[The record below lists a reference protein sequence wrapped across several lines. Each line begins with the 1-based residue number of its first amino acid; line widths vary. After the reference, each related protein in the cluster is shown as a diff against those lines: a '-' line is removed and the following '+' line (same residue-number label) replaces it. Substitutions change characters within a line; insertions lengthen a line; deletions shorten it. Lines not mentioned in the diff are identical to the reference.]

1 MGVEDAFIWQPL
13 RSGIYSV
20 KSGYHSAMTTGHNIN
35 PISAMNWFKDVWS
48 GAFSP
53 KLKVFLWPILQRALP
68 FGENLQRKGYTTNVS
83 SRRCGA
89 TESEMHIF
97 FNCNF
102 AQRVW
107 NLLPINNVIHL
118 AAQQTFDS
126 ILVTSRK
133 TLCLPRTCIIENILP
148 WVCWQI

>member
-1 MGVEDAFIWQPL
+1 MAAAIQCLRPSRMGVEDAFIWQPL

-20 KSGYHSAMTTGHNIN
+20 KSGYHSSMTTGHNIN

-68 FGENLQRKGYTTNVS
+68 FGENLQRKGYTTYVS

-89 TESEMHIF
+89 TKSEMHIF

-107 NLLPINNVIHL
+107 NLLPINNVVHL
-118 AAQQTFDS
+118 AAQ
-126 ILVTSRK
+126 
-133 TLCLPRTCIIENILP
+133 
-148 WVCWQI
+148 

>member
-20 KSGYHSAMTTGHNIN
+20 KSGYHSSMTTGHNIN